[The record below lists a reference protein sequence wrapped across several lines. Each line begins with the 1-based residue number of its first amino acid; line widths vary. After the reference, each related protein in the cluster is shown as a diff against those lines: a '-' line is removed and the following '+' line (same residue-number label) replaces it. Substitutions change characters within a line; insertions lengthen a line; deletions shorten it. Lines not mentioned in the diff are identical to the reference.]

1 MKTKQEQI
9 CVEIEEL
16 EGRIAPSSFSYS
28 YHGYSATGTITT
40 SGGIVT
46 VSGTV
51 AGPAGTLSGTISFPA
66 ACS

>member
-1 MKTKQEQI
+1 MKDMHDQV

-16 EGRIAPSSFSYS
+16 EGRVAPSTFSYS
-28 YHGYSATGTITT
+28 YGGYTATGTVTT

-51 AGPAGTLSGTISFPA
+51 TGPTGSLSGTISFPT